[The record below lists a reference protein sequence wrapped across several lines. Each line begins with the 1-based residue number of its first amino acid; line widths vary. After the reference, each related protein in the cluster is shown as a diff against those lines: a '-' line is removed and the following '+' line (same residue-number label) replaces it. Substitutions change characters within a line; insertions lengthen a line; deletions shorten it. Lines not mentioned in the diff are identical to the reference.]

1 MDCVEKAPGS
11 RRSAQPARVNLALKA
26 DFREVNSFSTIAS
39 NESSIPDHV
48 RQFIAKTVFVAHDG
62 SFYYV
67 DMPFI
72 VPRELTSTNED
83 IRRHPTVSF
92 TDMAPSM
99 CTSPQNAPF
108 GWQTMTDVDRGLV
121 HRRMLSVERRQTD
134 IYKTALCREYRGT
147 GKCSYGDGCRFAHG
161 AGELRLPPQARCIST
176 STEFGRK
183 LLQAHPKYKTQLC
196 NKFALFG
203 TCPYGARCQFIHRR
217 PSEFNYAKEEN
228 RDVKSVGPSN
238 IQSRIPSRFD
248 APFTD
253 LPSRSVKKM
262 SAFSKYLLSDDVNCA
277 ESCGENEETE
287 IRFNGSLPSSHFK
300 RATTSRWNHAPTLDD
315 VGITLLLKTF
325 SVARKVFF
333 AELQHSFCAL
343 GLVIANTISQKNEHM
358 MSNKAIGVEAR
369 CEASAILPSYGHGST
384 PGMDEFGNTLD
395 NWLLDDSEGV
405 FSQSCFP
412 RLRSHP
418 F

>member
-48 RQFIAKTVFVAHDG
+48 RQFIAKTYSIDPNSTMFTCSDKPQRVFVAHDG

-161 AGELRLPPQARCIST
+161 AGELRLPP
-176 STEFGRK
+176 
-183 LLQAHPKYKTQLC
+183 QAHPKYKTQLC

-315 VGITLLLKTF
+315 
-325 SVARKVFF
+325 
-333 AELQHSFCAL
+333 
-343 GLVIANTISQKNEHM
+343 ANTISQKNEHM